1 MDQLLA
7 SFSQLLAAAPL
18 FFIVLGTLL
27 GVMIG
32 AIPGLG
38 PAMLI
43 ALLLPLTFYMD
54 SVNALIMLVSI
65 YVGGVSGGLI
75 SAALLK
81 MPGTPAAIM
90 TTMDAYPM
98 AMSGQASRALSLGV
112 VASFA
117 GGMISWVFLA
127 ALSPSL
133 AEFALRFG
141 PYEFLALVIM
151 ALVLIS
157 AVSQGAM
164 LKGLI
169 GGLFGFAVATVGPD
183 VSSGI
188 IRLNFG
194 INELNAGFRLLPTL
208 LGLFVV
214 SQLIDMLVRNQ
225 TPVQQAGAG
234 ARDILRN
241 TRNMVRHW
249 VNCLRSSIVG
259 TWVGILP
266 GVGSA
271 VAAIVAYSIARNV
284 SRKKEEFGKGSEEGI
299 VAAESAN
306 NAAVNGAL
314 VPLIAL
320 GIPGSVVDAILIG
333 ALIIH
338 NLQPGPGLFRE
349 QPDVAYGII
358 AAALIANIVM
368 FAFMITCAG
377 HIAKVA
383 RIPKNLLVPAILVF
397 CVIGVYTTTNRFFD
411 VWIMLGFG
419 LVGYLLRR
427 AGVPIGTVV
436 LGFILAP
443 IAESELR
450 NGLMLYNGSLLPL
463 VTRPIALAFV
473 LASVVM
479 LAWPLIARLA
489 AARRK
494 ETPHH
499 EGRRRT

>member
-1 MDQLLA
+1 
-7 SFSQLLAAAPL
+7 
-18 FFIVLGTLL
+18 
-27 GVMIG
+27 
-32 AIPGLG
+32 
-38 PAMLI
+38 
-43 ALLLPLTFYMD
+43 
-54 SVNALIMLVSI
+54 
-65 YVGGVSGGLI
+65 
-75 SAALLK
+75 
-81 MPGTPAAIM
+81 
-90 TTMDAYPM
+90 
-98 AMSGQASRALSLGV
+98 
-112 VASFA
+112 
-117 GGMISWVFLA
+117 
-127 ALSPSL
+127 
-133 AEFALRFG
+133 
-141 PYEFLALVIM
+141 
-151 ALVLIS
+151 IS

-358 AAALIANIVM
+358 AAALIANVVM

-479 LAWPLIARLA
+479 LAWPLIARLG
-489 AARRK
+489 AARRR

-499 EGRRRT
+499 EGHRRT